1 MRKWLLGKSR
11 KKIVD
16 QHKRYR
22 STLKTYFN
30 SLRTR
35 KDNDYISMED
45 LEDPFITLGIA
56 KSSKEVQKIVQAYDD
71 NRNGKIEFD
80 EFLEILDGRLLCK
93 ENKTFSNNRT
103 SIQEFF
109 RSRPNRDFD
118 F

>member
-1 MRKWLLGKSR
+1 MKRSR
-11 KKIVD
+11 KKVVD
-16 QHKRYR
+16 QHRKYR

-30 SLRTR
+30 SL
-35 KDNDYISMED
+35 KAKKEYDYILMED

-56 KSSKEVQKIVQAYDD
+56 NSGQEVRDIVKAYDD
-71 NRNGKIEFD
+71 NGNGKIEFE

-109 RSRPNRDFD
+109 RSKSAA
-118 F
+118 

>member
-1 MRKWLLGKSR
+1 MTRKWLMKRSR
-11 KKIVD
+11 KKVVD
-16 QHKRYR
+16 QHRKYR

-30 SLRTR
+30 SL
-35 KDNDYISMED
+35 KAKKEYDYILMED

-56 KSSKEVQKIVQAYDD
+56 NSGQEVRDIVKAYDD
-71 NRNGKIEFD
+71 NGNGKIEFE

-109 RSRPNRDFD
+109 RSKSAA
-118 F
+118 

>member
-1 MRKWLLGKSR
+1 MMKRSR

-16 QHKRYR
+16 QHKKYR
-22 STLKTYFN
+22 NTLKTYFD
-30 SLRTR
+30 SLKTR
-35 KDNDYISMED
+35 KENDYIQMDD

-56 KSSKEVQKIVQAYDD
+56 KTGKEVRDIVEAYDD
-71 NRNGKIEFD
+71 NGNGRIEFD

-109 RSRPNRDFD
+109 RSIF
-118 F
+118 FLK